1 MKYFKGSVASKT
13 PGPVPERS
21 ISANQ
26 GLKFCSFFV
35 FYLPMYCWDE
45 SHIFFHHFP
54 YIGVK
59 AQQYVLRQENLALLK
74 FGLILG

>member
-26 GLKFCSFFV
+26 GLKNFLFLLCI
-35 FYLPMYCWDE
+35 LP
-45 SHIFFHHFP
+45 S
-54 YIGVK
+54 
-59 AQQYVLRQENLALLK
+59 YVL
-74 FGLILG
+74 LG

>member
-1 MKYFKGSVASKT
+1 MRVT
-13 PGPVPERS
+13 
-21 ISANQ
+21 
-26 GLKFCSFFV
+26 FF
-35 FYLPMYCWDE
+35 FY
-45 SHIFFHHFP
+45 HFP

>member
-45 SHIFFHHFP
+45 SHIFFFLSFSV
-54 YIGVK
+54 YRSEGSTVCS
-59 AQQYVLRQENLALLK
+59 
-74 FGLILG
+74 